1 MKINT
6 MKLKL
11 TALLLVL
18 YTGLYA
24 QNKIVL
30 TAPRLDTSS
39 LSNRINLKANTN
51 LNNVNGVLSS
61 TYGGAGSVSGI
72 LKADGSGVVSP
83 VIASDITTLI
93 SGTYLPLSGGTL
105 TGGLSGTSAAF
116 SGNVDLGFNNNLRL
130 GTSPYYYKLTRSSAG
145 QLFTYFDD
153 EYDVSNTMVQ
163 FRMRT
168 AGTPVNALSIFGTGN
183 IGIKTTFDNGTDAL
197 QVAGSG
203 LFSSSVTA
211 LGGNFNTSAGGSSL
225 ILANTGAQNSNG
237 LEIRGGTAGTTVNW
251 KIEKDNTLSQNLQ
264 FTPST
269 ANGGTSFTTPVLSLS
284 STGAIT
290 ASSSVTANSFVKS
303 GGTSAQF
310 LKADGS
316 VDGSTYLTSAGA
328 VTSIAG
334 TTNQI
339 TVSASTGAVTVSL
352 PSAVTI
358 SGAMNASSF
367 FETSDLRKKDIVSV
381 TKQADGID
389 FVGFKWKKELNLDN
403 RKHLGVIAQQVEKV
417 IPDAVT
423 TDEKGFKS
431 VNYTEVM
438 LYKLEKLTEKVSELE
453 KELKKLKTKKLKN

>member
-72 LKADGSGVVSP
+72 LKANGSGVVSP

-105 TGGLSGTSAAF
+105 TGALNGTSAAF

-290 ASSSVTANSFVKS
+290 ASSSVTANSFVTTGSVRTTNPSNASYFGLFSNDGAMVFDAYGVGAFSSFKVN
-303 GGTSAQF
+303 GTSVLSVDASGAVINGTSRANGYRFAYSTKSSNYTLTDNDDYIVVTNASTITLPTAVGRAGKRYVIRSTAGSGVSSSLTTTSSQTIDGILPF
-310 LKADGS
+310 PSPFSFGFGNYNIIIVFSDGS
-316 VDGSTYLTSAGA
+316 NWFSETF
-328 VTSIAG
+328 
-334 TTNQI
+334 I
-339 TVSASTGAVTVSL
+339 TG
-352 PSAVTI
+352 
-358 SGAMNASSF
+358 G
-367 FETSDLRKKDIVSV
+367 
-381 TKQADGID
+381 
-389 FVGFKWKKELNLDN
+389 
-403 RKHLGVIAQQVEKV
+403 
-417 IPDAVT
+417 
-423 TDEKGFKS
+423 
-431 VNYTEVM
+431 
-438 LYKLEKLTEKVSELE
+438 
-453 KELKKLKTKKLKN
+453 